1 MSPTLRKGLALLAI
15 VITIGLV
22 VTGASRLI
30 ERQATIEEINRLRTD
45 LHSARVSADRCR
57 GSLQTS
63 EAALR
68 DLGIAI
74 DSLRS
79 VVDSFETLDGRGV
92 PADRYPDYLEVFDS
106 YNDSVASWE
115 GREQRLRTA
124 ETSCHSTIE
133 QHNAISDTLQAVLAE
148 AGIEAG

>member
-1 MSPTLRKGLALLAI
+1 MSPMLRKGLAVAAGIVTVGLL
-15 VITIGLV
+15 
-22 VTGASRLI
+22 VTGASRII
-30 ERQATIEEINRLRTD
+30 ERQATIEEINRLRTE
-45 LHSARVSADRCR
+45 LHRARVSADRCR

-74 DSLRS
+74 DSLRG
-79 VVDSFETLDGRGV
+79 VVDSYEALDQRGV

-115 GREQRLRTA
+115 DRERRLRTA

-133 QHNAISDTLQAVLAE
+133 EHNAISDTLQTVLAE